1 MPSLNHFLLAL
12 GWRSPPEG
20 SLMAKIRRRI
30 WKKRTMQS
38 QRGSFVVYHL
48 ATTADR
54 LDAM

>member
-12 GWRSPPEG
+12 GCRSPPEG
-20 SLMAKIRRRI
+20 SLMSKIRRRI
-30 WKKRTMQS
+30 GKK
-38 QRGSFVVYHL
+38 RGSFVVYHL